1 MHKNI
6 FQTIVLC
13 CFCAFSQLAQAQE
26 LIGLASMFDDS
37 FVAWEIVTEDDDLIG
52 SFRKTWTN
60 SDNWTDW
67 EYRLGEESGTIR
79 PKWKEDPNQW
89 EVRGHE
95 EIITVRTVFKN
106 DFSQWRLSN
115 NDVQIKLE
123 RDRRYGINEW
133 RVDGGVY
140 GDFIMYTYYEDDPRD
155 WVIEDHLSE
164 DFAIEWKVALM
175 YIIYYHS
182 SPKI

>member
-1 MHKNI
+1 MHKFI
-6 FQTIVLC
+6 DAILLI
-13 CFCAFSQLAQAQE
+13 CFIAFSQIGEAQA
-26 LIGLASMFDDS
+26 LVALATTFDDS
-37 FVAWEIVTEDDDLIG
+37 FSEWEIITDDEDLIG
-52 SFRKTWTN
+52 SIRKTWSST
-60 SDNWTDW
+60 DNWTDW

-79 PKWKEDPNQW
+79 SKWKDNPNQW

-95 EIITVRTVFKN
+95 EIISIRTVFNN
-106 DFSQWRLSN
+106 DFSQWRFSN

-123 RDRRYGINEW
+123 RNRRYGINEW

-140 GDFIMYTYYEDDPRD
+140 GDFMMYTYYEDDPRD
-155 WVIEDHLSE
+155 WIIEDQLSDE
-164 DFAIEWKVALM
+164 FAIEWKVALI